1 MYLKYLLS
9 VTYYI
14 LLVHIM
20 ESNIEIKQSRFPI
33 LPASCVIIYV
43 NWVRYS
49 DLFIVSLST
58 NKKIIIFQPVK
69 NNSLSRVLSG

>member
-20 ESNIEIKQSRFPI
+20 ESNIEIKQSRFPL

-43 NWVRYS
+43 N
-49 DLFIVSLST
+49 
-58 NKKIIIFQPVK
+58 
-69 NNSLSRVLSG
+69 